1 MAQRSHQYRRFLTT
15 VNEASSKGKKTILK
29 AFITL
34 AVVCLVASALASPL
48 ELSEEQ
54 KVKAREHI
62 EECAK
67 QENVPEEDVLK
78 FRNKDVENPSKA
90 FKCLGTCF
98 IERAGTLKNDEL
110 QDDVVIAKLGGLV
123 GEEKAKA
130 VLEKCKGIKAEDRCE
145 TGYKIFQCFH
155 AANAAY

>member
-1 MAQRSHQYRRFLTT
+1 M
-15 VNEASSKGKKTILK
+15 K

-34 AVVCLVASALASPL
+34 AVVCLVASALANPL

-54 KVKAREHI
+54 KAKAKVYI

-67 QENVPEEDVLK
+67 QENVPEEDVMK

-98 IERAGTLKNDEL
+98 FERAGTLKNDEL
-110 QDDVVIAKLGGLV
+110 QDDVVIAKLGALV
-123 GEEKAKA
+123 GEEKAKT

-145 TGYKIFQCFH
+145 TGYKTFQCFH
-155 AANAAY
+155 SFKAAF